1 MTAVIKSKEVN
12 GYLVEIN
19 IDKYS
24 TAYKVEVYHI
34 ATGRTEKTGFYG
46 TIEKANK
53 RFSALCRTLKNA

>member
-1 MTAVIKSKEVN
+1 MTAVIKTREVN
-12 GYLVEIN
+12 GYLVEIS

-24 TAYKVEVYHI
+24 TSYRVAVYYT

-53 RFSALCRTLKNA
+53 RFAALVNQYKA